1 MVQSAVCERRRHVPG
16 VGERKPTK
24 AEETKMQ
31 ELFRMD
37 SGDYNP
43 DGPVFCRPSARGI
56 IEKDG
61 KFLLMHSRK
70 FGYYKFPGGGIEAGE
85 DPIQALIREVGEE
98 TGCVVIPESV

>member
-1 MVQSAVCERRRHVPG
+1 
-16 VGERKPTK
+16 
-24 AEETKMQ
+24 MQ

-61 KFLLMHSRK
+61 KFLLMHSRTNSPAAASK
-70 FGYYKFPGGGIEAGE
+70 PA
-85 DPIQALIREVGEE
+85 R
-98 TGCVVIPESV
+98 IPYRRSSARWARKPAAW

>member
-1 MVQSAVCERRRHVPG
+1 
-16 VGERKPTK
+16 
-24 AEETKMQ
+24 MQ

-70 FGYYKFPGGGIEAGE
+70 FGYYKFTGGGIEAGE
-85 DPIQALIREVGEE
+85 DPYRRSSARLVKR
-98 TGCVVIPESV
+98 PAAW